1 MTVLIVDD
9 QIHVVN
15 GIVNGIDWNA
25 LGISQTFTAYNAFEA
40 RQLFSTHKIDIM
52 VCDIEMPVEN
62 GISLFRWVKS
72 QNYPVECIFLT
83 AHADFSY
90 AQEAIRLGSF
100 DYILQPARYED
111 IQNAILRAKHRILAK
126 QETTLYSQYG
136 QTFSQ
141 NRAALLDGILQSCLT
156 GQKGSLAA
164 ACQGMEYLGVS
175 IVPGQTVLCGL
186 LQQLAWAEGSRP
198 WEAGLLRYAM
208 ENILSELLEAH
219 QYKSLCAPLEEDFIL
234 IVYQQKGLPLVQEE
248 VTKQM
253 RTFLEICS
261 KEIGVSFACY
271 LSDALSE
278 TDLSSQIT
286 ALHKQKLD
294 NVSKT
299 PGIFLKENSGKDTG
313 NLHFESQMKCW
324 EQMLSSKNVLPVK
337 EEIHAWLDRKAKE
350 GALSAN
356 SLKLFYQSLIQM
368 LSVTAEQ
375 KGIQL
380 QEYLNSPEL
389 LDLYLTAYRSVEDMK
404 RLVDY
409 VIPCFQEE
417 QPEDSKTQIDRVLQ
431 YIYNHIESDLKR
443 TDIAR
448 EVFLNPDYVSRM
460 FKKEMGVSLKEFI
473 ITEKMKLAKSLL
485 KSTKLPISTIALRVG
500 YRNFSHFSQSYK
512 KVMGLTPEEDR
523 RD

>member
-1 MTVLIVDD
+1 MNVLIVDD

-15 GIVNGIDWNA
+15 GIVNGVDWKA

-40 RQLFSTHKIDIM
+40 RQLFSTQKIDIM
-52 VCDIEMPVEN
+52 VCDIEMPVES

-111 IQNAILRAKHRILAK
+111 IQSAILRAKNRILSK
-126 QETTLYSQYG
+126 QETSLYSLYG

-141 NRAALLDGILQSCLT
+141 NRAALLDGIVQRCLT
-156 GQKGSLAA
+156 GQKTSLAT
-164 ACQGMEYLGVS
+164 ACQGMEHLGISMVS
-175 IVPGQTVLCGL
+175 GQPVLSVL
-186 LQQLAWAEGSRP
+186 LHRLSWTEGSKA
-198 WEAGLLRYAM
+198 WETGLLRYAM
-208 ENILSELLEAH
+208 ENILSEILGAHHYKTLLA
-219 QYKSLCAPLEEDFIL
+219 QLEEDFIL
-234 IVYQQKGLPLVQEE
+234 IIYQRDGMAPVQEE
-248 VTKQM
+248 ITGQM
-253 RTFLEICS
+253 KIFLEICR
-261 KEIGVSFACY
+261 KEIGVSLACY
-271 LSDALSE
+271 LSDPQPE
-278 TDLSSQIT
+278 TNLQAQVA

-294 NVSKT
+294 NVSKA
-299 PGIFLKENSGKDTG
+299 PGVFLTENGGKDGG

-324 EQMLSSKNVLPVK
+324 EQMLASENALPVK
-337 EEIHAWLDRKAKE
+337 EEIHTWLDHKAEE
-350 GALSAN
+350 GVLSAN

-380 QEYLNSPEL
+380 QEYLHEPEL

-409 VIPCFQEE
+409 VIPCFQGE
-417 QPEDSKTQIDRVLQ
+417 QSEDSKTQIDRVLQ

-473 ITEKMKLAKSLL
+473 INEKMKLAKSLL

-512 KVMGLTPEEDR
+512 RVMGLTPEEDR